1 MKPKTPTPQCGAVL
15 GSPFEMAL
23 NFPIVTSVQD
33 TDYVR
38 VILNPGTPETQD
50 AQITVGDLLAA
61 APLPPVTLVPA
72 PNDDLLVLIQGF
84 WNMEEL
90 TGARFNAYGSS
101 HLIEQGGAQAIGN
114 TVGRAGIGLAADFS
128 GVAFRW
134 LTTDLPELTYA
145 DMGVSFHAKMALPA
159 SDCAVL
165 SLAPKQ
171 TTRRAP
177 IMTGPG
183 NFISIGLI
191 KVGVDYRF
199 NAYMGTISLFGGAE
213 HWQVVSSVNISA
225 NTYYHVLV
233 YASTDA
239 TTGERTINISV
250 NNTLNSQAT
259 PGSRFVRAAPTVYV
273 GDNPL
278 RIGHQG
284 AAVNLA
290 VDNLAVWYGR
300 GFAAHQRAVLYNE
313 GRGWD
318 PTRALINGDNVM
330 AFWPMDEAAG
340 LTRADLMGRYHL
352 LDPNGAVAQVAGTH
366 EEAADFAGAATSF
379 LHTKAPLY
387 DWRGIAVAGFV
398 KFDSAGVTRPLQ
410 LLIDWLAG
418 DEAIYGFRLYYA
430 DGNGF
435 VFEIGNGSG
444 VTVKVETGDIPEIVA
459 GQWYFVAAGASYQG
473 FGGTIWVARDAVAP
487 VSLTS
492 FPSPHNVEALN
503 LFFGRDTQGSG
514 GTALDGKMDCWGMYR
529 ALTSNDLSIIRQ
541 YKCYP
546 F

>member
-1 MKPKTPTPQCGAVL
+1 MPDD
-15 GSPFEMAL
+15 S
-23 NFPIVTSVQD
+23 IVTS
-33 TDYVR
+33 
-38 VILNPGTPETQD
+38 LNPNAYIIAVEQNEGQ
-50 AQITVGDLLAA
+50 AA
-61 APLPPVTLVPA
+61 RNVKIRVSDFLNAVTAADTLEAESPPAT
-72 PNDDLLVLIQGF
+72 DDLAVLLEGF

-90 TGARFNAYGSS
+90 TGTRFNAYGES

-128 GVAFRW
+128 GVLFRW
-134 LTTDLPELTYA
+134 LTTDLPELTHA

-225 NTYYHVLV
+225 NTFYHVLA
-233 YASTDA
+233 YSETNGST
-239 TTGERTINISV
+239 GVRTINISV

-300 GFAAHQRAVLYNE
+300 GFASHQRAVLYNE

-330 AFWPMDEAAG
+330 AFWPMDEAG

-379 LHTKAPLY
+379 LHTQAPLY
-387 DWRGIAVAGFV
+387 DWRGIAFAGFV
-398 KFDSAGVTRPLQ
+398 KFDTLGVARPFQ

-430 DGNGF
+430 DGDGF
-435 VFEIGNGSG
+435 VFEIGNGTG
-444 VTVKVETGDIPEIVA
+444 ATVKVETGDIPEIVA

-473 FGGTIWVARDAVAP
+473 FGGTIWVARDAATP

-492 FPSPHNVEALN
+492 FPSPHNMEALN